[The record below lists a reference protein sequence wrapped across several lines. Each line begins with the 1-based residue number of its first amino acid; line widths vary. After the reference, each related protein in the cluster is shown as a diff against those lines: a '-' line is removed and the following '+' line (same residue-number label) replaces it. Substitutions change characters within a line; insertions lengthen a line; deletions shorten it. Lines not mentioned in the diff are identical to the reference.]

1 MLNSLKNILIWTLVS
16 GLFFGVSAFGGYV
29 YGYSPSVEQL
39 DFSLDESPRE
49 EALLTFGGPVLEVN
63 ESNDQ
68 EIVIKI
74 AKNVTSTESTT
85 SNQNLT
91 PTEFKVNSNV
101 LIEELILLE
110 PENELPMLENG
121 ENVNLGIGRTEMGLY
136 ISGIVVFRAESER

>member
-16 GLFFGVSAFGGYV
+16 GLFFGVSAIGGYV
-29 YGYSPSVEQL
+29 YGYSPSVERL

-49 EALLTFGGPVLEVN
+49 EVLLTFGGPVLEVD
-63 ESNDQ
+63 EPNDQ

-74 AKNVTSTESTT
+74 AKKLTSTESTT

-91 PTEFKVNSNV
+91 PTEFKVNSDV

-121 ENVNLGIGRTEMGLY
+121 ENVNLGIGRTGMGLY
-136 ISGIVVFRAESER
+136 ISGIVVFRAESEQ

>member
-1 MLNSLKNILIWTLVS
+1 MLNSLKNLLIWSLVS
-16 GLFFGVSAFGGYV
+16 GLFFGVSAVGGYV

-49 EALLTFGGPVLEVN
+49 EVLLTFGGPVLEVN
-63 ESNDQ
+63 ESSDQ

-74 AKNVTSTESTT
+74 AKNLTSTESTT

-91 PTEFKVNSNV
+91 PTEFKVNSDV
-101 LIEELILLE
+101 LIEKLILLE
-110 PENELPMLENG
+110 PENELPMLING

-136 ISGIVVFRAESER
+136 ISGIVVFRAESEQ

>member
-1 MLNSLKNILIWTLVS
+1 M
-16 GLFFGVSAFGGYV
+16 
-29 YGYSPSVEQL
+29 
-39 DFSLDESPRE
+39 
-49 EALLTFGGPVLEVN
+49 
-63 ESNDQ
+63 
-68 EIVIKI
+68 
-74 AKNVTSTESTT
+74 TSTESMT

-91 PTEFKVNSNV
+91 PTEFKVNSDV

>member
-1 MLNSLKNILIWTLVS
+1 MLNSLKNLLIWSLVS
-16 GLFFGVSAFGGYV
+16 GLFFGVSAVGGYV

-49 EALLTFGGPVLEVN
+49 EVLLTFGGPVLEVN

-74 AKNVTSTESTT
+74 AKNLTSAESTT

-91 PTEFKVNSNV
+91 PTEFKVNSDV
-101 LIEELILLE
+101 LIEKLILLE